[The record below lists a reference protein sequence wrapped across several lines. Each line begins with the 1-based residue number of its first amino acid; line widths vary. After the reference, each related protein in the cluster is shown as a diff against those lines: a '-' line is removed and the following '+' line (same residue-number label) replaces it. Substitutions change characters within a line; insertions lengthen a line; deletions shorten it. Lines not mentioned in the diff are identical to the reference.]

1 MVVNMKRLLISIVL
15 CVLGDGNL
23 AWAEDKPREPDGHA
37 RVRFFGQAV
46 IGLTFYENKSC
57 YGGDGV
63 TASRTGFGGA
73 FGSKKNVSLGIPETP
88 NVVNLKD
95 RNGFLAKAFY
105 HEYSVNAGEAL
116 TILASLHETTGRTT
130 YSCGNIGTSFIPGDG
145 KDYEVAFNYGGA
157 TCHLSVMQ
165 IDSTEAGVKLLPV
178 ELSVANKCSD
188 KDKQL
193 QK

>member
-1 MVVNMKRLLISIVL
+1 MKRLLISLVL
-15 CVLGDGNL
+15 CALGGSNL
-23 AWAEDKPREPDGHA
+23 AWAEDKPLEANGHA

-46 IGLTFYENKSC
+46 IGLTFYENKTC

-88 NVVNLKD
+88 NVVNLKE
-95 RNGFLAKAFY
+95 RNGILAKAFY
-105 HEYSVNAGEAL
+105 HEYSVKAGEAL
-116 TILASLHETTGRTT
+116 TILGSLHETTGRNA
-130 YSCGNIGTSFIPGDG
+130 YSCGNIGASFIPGDG
-145 KDYEVAFNYGGA
+145 KDYEVAFDYNSEI
-157 TCHLSVMQ
+157 CHLSVMQ

-178 ELSVANKCSD
+178 ELSVASKCSD